1 MSLPWKR
8 LIRFIATDG
17 RTLRGEPILPTPTTD
32 LGFITES
39 DNLQARVIEGDD
51 IYDTTGKTRVTDE
64 IVSVKTILGPL
75 AQADVPILRCVGLN
89 YAKHVKEAGR
99 TPPPFPFIFFKPN
112 TTIHDHGA
120 PVVIPQIA
128 QDSQAD
134 YEGELC
140 LVISRDAKN
149 VSTEDSLSYVAAY
162 TVGNDISARKL
173 QRDPALAGR
182 VPQWG
187 FSKGFDTFAPLGP
200 CLVAASDISDPSKLL
215 LKTIIDGEVRQEEY
229 VADLLFDCAY
239 LVSYLSQGTTLQKGS
254 VIMTGTPGGV
264 GAGLSPPKYLVPGTQ
279 MDVVIDGIG
288 TLRNGVVFD

>member
-140 LVISRDAKN
+140 LVIGRDAKN

>member
-39 DNLQARVIEGDD
+39 DSLQARVIEGDD
-51 IYDTTGKTRVTDE
+51 LYDTTGKTRVTDE

-140 LVISRDAKN
+140 LVIGRDAKN
-149 VSTEDSLSYVAAY
+149 VSTEDALSYVAAY

-200 CLVAASDISDPSKLL
+200 CLVAASEISDPSKLL
-215 LKTIIDGEVRQEEY
+215 LKTIVDEEVRQEEY